1 MLFSDVEKN
10 KFKFLNNLSF
20 VLNAIFEKIEDKY
33 LTDDSKYLDFNFFV
47 FDYNSLKKSFKY
59 NFTYIE
65 NIISAKENILTI
77 EQINEIQAKINHYGY
92 TLGDFLEESHKNY
105 ISKQFFLLN
114 VIRLTLDFF
123 DDIKLKDSPFEI
135 IFNNDYIDHDFNE
148 YSKNLKFIKDSI
160 EGPSSN
166 SDDNLSSFHLKYND
180 IDSKLNDITKKYT
193 VLENEFRIKMDN
205 FFASKGRDF
214 DKSVDGIILA
224 FNKQLVEVQT
234 PYENEIKNKISDLND
249 KYEES
254 KNELLNLLGDL
265 GSYKNI
271 LSVKT
276 QDEISKHYFNKA
288 KSEKITY
295 WSATGA
301 TIFLI
306 LLSLSLVG
314 WALYDY
320 YTNYISISNCVGS
333 KNINSCIADLRAVR
347 EATQS
352 FGLIFFVMRFAF
364 SLLLF
369 LTVVYTSRIAIRAYN
384 HWRHSENMH
393 LKLASLN
400 PFIGN
405 LDKDKRD
412 EIHIGLVPDYFG
424 KDSGVIEVQKDGLKD
439 IPTNIANVAIKAL
452 EQAGGT
458 FGGKSNT
465 EKNDKKPDS
474 GTE

>member
-1 MLFSDVEKN
+1 MLFTDVEKN
-10 KFKFLNNLSF
+10 TFKYFNNLTF
-20 VLNAIFEKIEDKY
+20 VLNAIFEKIEEQYLSADKR
-33 LTDDSKYLDFNFFV
+33 YLDFNFFV
-47 FDYNSLKKSFKY
+47 FDYNGFKRCFKY
-59 NFTYIE
+59 NFTYLE
-65 NIISAKENILTI
+65 NIIFAKENILTV
-77 EQINEIQAKINHYGY
+77 EQINEVKAKINQYSY
-92 TLGDFLEESHKNY
+92 ALGDFLEESNNKKY
-105 ISKQFFLLN
+105 SKQFFILN
-114 VIRLTLDFF
+114 IINLTLIFF
-123 DDIKLKDSPFEI
+123 EEIKLNGTPFEI
-135 IFNNDYIDHDFNE
+135 LFDNDNIDHDFKE
-148 YSKNLKFIKDSI
+148 YSKNLKFIKDNI
-160 EGPSSN
+160 EDLGIN
-166 SDDNLSSFHLKYND
+166 NKDNIGGFFLKYDD
-180 IDSKLNDITKKYT
+180 IDAKLNDITKKYT

-214 DKSVDGIILA
+214 DKSVDGIILT

-276 QDEISKHYFNKA
+276 QDEISKHYSNKA